1 MTAPSYM
8 AYALIGG
15 VMLVSLLCPFI
26 VGFDDAWFVPL
37 VVFPLAAL
45 YAAYD
50 RKLQQDEKDNPGAHA
65 HQA

>member
-15 VMLVSLLCPFI
+15 VMLVSLLAPFI
-26 VGFDDAWFVPL
+26 VGFNDAWFVPL
-37 VVFPLAAL
+37 IVFPLAAL

-50 RKLQQDEKDNPGAHA
+50 RKLREDEKHNTGTSA

>member
-15 VMLVSLLCPFI
+15 VILVSLLCPFI
-26 VGFDDAWFVPL
+26 IGWNDAWFVPL
-37 VVFPLAAL
+37 TILPFAAL

-50 RKLQQDEKDNPGAHA
+50 AKLRRDEEAAPDNIGH
-65 HQA
+65 

>member
-1 MTAPSYM
+1 MTPPSYM

-15 VMLVSLLCPFI
+15 VILVSLLCPFI

-37 VVFPLAAL
+37 TVIPFAAL

-50 RKLQQDEKDNPGAHA
+50 RKLREDEKNNPEAHA
-65 HQA
+65 H

>member
-15 VMLVSLLCPFI
+15 VILVSFIAPFI
-26 VGFDDAWFVPL
+26 VGFGDAWFVPL
-37 VVFPLAAL
+37 AILPFAAL

-50 RKLQQDEKDNPGAHA
+50 RKLRRDEEANPDAHT
-65 HQA
+65 H